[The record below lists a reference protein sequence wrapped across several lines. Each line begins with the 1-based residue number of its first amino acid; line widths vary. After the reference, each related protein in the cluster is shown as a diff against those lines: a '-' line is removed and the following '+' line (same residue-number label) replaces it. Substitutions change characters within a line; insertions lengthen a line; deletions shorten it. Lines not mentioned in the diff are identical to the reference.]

1 MENEA
6 KIQDTLPES
15 LRRLFE
21 DRELLAHDDA
31 AFETYLI
38 EMVRAGAMK
47 PTHALYLYA
56 QRHHMDKIELANIKL
71 TDVTPRPAVLD
82 FFDLMLNQGDISGLL
97 KALSCERPIGGGECS
112 SNSENG

>member
-6 KIQDTLPES
+6 QTQNDLPES

-21 DRELLAHDDA
+21 DRELLLNDNA
-31 AFETYLI
+31 AFETYLV
-38 EMVRAGAMK
+38 EMVRSGAMR

-56 QRHHMDKIELANIKL
+56 KRHNMKKIELANVTL
-71 TDVTPRPAVLD
+71 TGMNPRPAVLD
-82 FFDLMLNQGDISGLL
+82 FFDLLLNRGDISGLL
-97 KALSCERPIGGGECS
+97 SALDSERPSGGGECS